1 MTHKPRKIAILLPSL
16 KFGGA
21 ERVALNLAMA
31 LKAEG
36 IQIDFLLM
44 SLEGEFLAEAER
56 HFNVLDLQCNK
67 TYKLPGRLRA
77 YLDSTKPDA
86 LISSFW
92 KLNLCACLAR
102 MFYPSTKLIL
112 WEHSPPSKSK
122 NSPTW
127 LYAITASLL
136 YQLSTRVVA
145 VSTGVFKDIDGITL
159 GLRRKLVVIFNPI
172 TPPPA
177 DLLSLSKRH
186 LGTRVIW
193 VGRLDGPKNPGLM
206 LEAFALVAKTSDPLL
221 AFVGDGHLR
230 DELEKRCRALGLE
243 QRVSFLGYLPEPYVE
258 IGSSD
263 LLVLSS
269 DREGFGNVIVEAML
283 CGLRVVS
290 TDCGEGVHEIL
301 LEDRYGT
308 IVPKNEPLALA
319 RAIEYELLTPHD
331 AQEQIAGAQRFLPE
345 VIAHQF
351 MAAICGDAVK

>member
-1 MTHKPRKIAILLPSL
+1 MTHKPKKIAILLPSL

-56 HFNVLDLQCNK
+56 HFNVLNLQCNK
-67 TYKLPGRLRA
+67 TYKLPGRLGA
-77 YLDSTKPDA
+77 YLAGNKPDA

-102 MFYPSTKLIL
+102 LLHPSCKLIL
-112 WEHSPPSKSK
+112 WEHSPPSRSK

-127 LYAITASLL
+127 LYAITASLF

-159 GLRRKLVVIFNPI
+159 GLPRKLVVIFNPI

-177 DLLSLSKRH
+177 H
-186 LGTRVIW
+186 LISQRQRYPGKRVIW

-206 LEAFALVAKTSDPLL
+206 IEAFAHVSMTIDVSLTV
-221 AFVGDGHLR
+221 VGDGHLR
-230 DELEKRCRALGLE
+230 DQLEQRCKALGLE
-243 QRVSFLGYLPEPYVE
+243 RRVSFLGYLPEPYVE
-258 IGSSD
+258 IGSAD

-269 DREGFGNVIVEAML
+269 EREGLPSVLIEALL

-290 TDCGEGVHEIL
+290 TDCGEGIHDIL
-301 LEDRYGT
+301 LDDRYGT
-308 IVPKNEPLALA
+308 IVPQNEPLALA
-319 RAIEYELLTPHD
+319 RAIENELLTLHD
-331 AQEQIAGAQRFLPE
+331 AQEQIAGAQRFLPV

-351 MAAICGDAVK
+351 MTAIFGDGVT